1 MLRKLHG
8 KSNGKFLI
16 IDHVLITSFIALRIG
31 CVGWVGIMYGLG
43 MGKIWVCFRGLE
55 SVWTL
60 IFLNGAECFWMAIF
74 ARGEKQND
82 CGVGLMN

>member
-16 IDHVLITSFIALRIG
+16 IDHVLITSFIALRIE

-43 MGKIWVCFRGLE
+43 MGKIWACFRAYNIGLLYE
-55 SVWTL
+55 S
-60 IFLNGAECFWMAIF
+60 LNRMHGGKIVEKWM
-74 ARGEKQND
+74 N
-82 CGVGLMN
+82 

>member
-43 MGKIWVCFRGLE
+43 MGKIWVCFRGYDIGLLYE
-55 SVWTL
+55 S
-60 IFLNGAECFWMAIF
+60 LNRMH
-74 ARGEKQND
+74 GE
-82 CGVGLMN
+82 GLLKNG